1 MNFKDVPVV
10 VTGGSGFVGS
20 RIAAWLAEEGALVR
34 AIVRKKGGHPGLG
47 SPRIVQIE
55 GDFTD
60 PATAQRAC
68 AGARLVFHAAA
79 TIGKDLAEALQVN
92 ATGTA
97 VLAAAARAAG
107 CERFIHLS
115 TLSVYN
121 FQSGRAAFDEDAP
134 MREVGKKYAHSPAA
148 SPHYGTAKAESER
161 ALQAEMA
168 RGLPATIF
176 RLGAVLGAHP
186 TSAWGSRVP
195 AKVRD
200 GLVPIRGD
208 GSDPMP
214 MTHIDNVVH
223 AIALALDRPASM
235 GRAYN
240 VVDEEVA
247 WKDFIGEMRSW
258 FPGAP
263 PIPVIPAEK
272 VRPEDA
278 FMGYCPAD
286 RLRNEL
292 GYLSVRTYAEGM
304 AEAKAWWAE
313 QSGAAP
319 S

>member
-195 AKVRD
+195 AKIEA
-200 GLVPIRGD
+200 LEKEQALLTAQLA
-208 GSDPMP
+208 DPAFYRKQAAKFAEVKARLE
-214 MTHIDNVVH
+214 TVEREH
-223 AIALALDRPASM
+223 ATAFARW
-235 GRAYN
+235 
-240 VVDEEVA
+240 EELEA
-247 WKDFIGEMRSW
+247 
-258 FPGAP
+258 A
-263 PIPVIPAEK
+263 
-272 VRPEDA
+272 
-278 FMGYCPAD
+278 
-286 RLRNEL
+286 RN
-292 GYLSVRTYAEGM
+292 G
-304 AEAKAWWAE
+304 
-313 QSGAAP
+313 
-319 S
+319 